1 MENNK
6 QFKREKS
13 HKLDEYLE
21 EGSLAYTISEY
32 SKTGLIYK
40 YGVNRKASHKY
51 RLEEVL
57 IDEYLYYDTFVISN
71 EFRALY
77 FQQKLEWI
85 ETILEKRKEE
95 F

>member
-32 SKTGLIYK
+32 TKTGLIYK
-40 YGVNRKASHKY
+40 YSVNRKASHKY

-77 FQQKLEWI
+77 FQQELEWI
-85 ETILEKRKEE
+85 ETILENRKEE
-95 F
+95 L